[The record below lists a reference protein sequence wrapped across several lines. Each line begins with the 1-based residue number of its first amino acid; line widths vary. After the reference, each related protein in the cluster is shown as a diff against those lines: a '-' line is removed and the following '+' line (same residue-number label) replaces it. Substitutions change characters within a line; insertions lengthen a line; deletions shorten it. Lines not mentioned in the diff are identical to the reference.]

1 MERNMTSRTLA
12 IIMAALMAA
21 STPVLAQS
29 GAGGAAANS
38 GSGGAAVGTSG
49 LNTGA
54 TPTTQNLQNPEA
66 VANNAATNKA
76 VTGVTTAPADAAL
89 GAVSA
94 PGVGVGHAADGLPI
108 GSSGSGPGSPERPID
123 SGSR

>member
-1 MERNMTSRTLA
+1 MTSRTLM
-12 IIMAALMAA
+12 IIMAALLTA

-29 GAGGAAANS
+29 GSGGAASS
-38 GSGGAAVGTSG
+38 GSGGTAAGTSG
-49 LNTGA
+49 LNTSA
-54 TPTTQNLQNPEA
+54 TPSAQNPQNLQNSQA
-66 VANNAATNKA
+66 AANNVAAKKA
-76 VTGVTTAPADAAL
+76 VTGDTTVPTNAAP